1 MLGLVAL
8 FFNVF
13 IRQMVII
20 DRLRALKK
28 NLRKAFE
35 IRFLWDW
42 NLMRPPQAR

>member
-28 NLRKAFE
+28 TS
-35 IRFLWDW
+35 
-42 NLMRPPQAR
+42 ARRLKSDFYGIGI